1 MEVYR
6 DDISVY
12 GKHKEGHDV
21 ITPGRYLKGSWTP
34 TECRKTYS

>member
-1 MEVYR
+1 MRCCPEGVKGVEVYR

-21 ITPGRYLKGSWTP
+21 ITSECYLKDS
-34 TECRKTYS
+34 